1 MKHFLI
7 AFFLLM
13 TSMVFGQKDTTLTI
27 RVSSIREFP
36 QIGLD
41 LKGRKYFVMSTRQD
55 KAAITSLMQ
64 GLYADS
70 ILTKYDELRESCD
83 STIALLQGRVIDRGK
98 TIDAQVI
105 TIRQLE
111 ENYRDMRAQIENK
124 DKNIAD
130 LNQHIKQQKLPMWGG
145 TILGVI
151 GGIIILD
158 KITQ

>member
-1 MKHFLI
+1 MKHLLSI
-7 AFFLLM
+7 LLLM
-13 TSMVFGQKDTTLTI
+13 LSSMVMAQKDTTLII
-27 RVSSIREFP
+27 RASSIRDFP

-55 KAAITSLMQ
+55 KAAITALMQ

-83 STIALLQGRVIDRGK
+83 STISVLQGRVSDRGK

-111 ENYRDMRAQIENK
+111 ENYKDMQGKLTNK

-130 LNQHIKQQKLPMWGG
+130 LTAQVKRQRLPMWAGTALAIVGG
-145 TILGVI
+145 L
-151 GGIIILD
+151 IIIE
-158 KITQ
+158 KATQ